1 MQASKFGKVLGKEME
16 RENRRKEKQAELR
29 LRKNRVYKWLVQS
42 FQIQSKWY
50 IFVVLFLTSYL

>member
-1 MQASKFGKVLGKEME
+1 MQAIKFGKVLGKEME
-16 RENRRKEKQAELR
+16 RENRRKKKQAELR
-29 LRKNRVYKWLVQS
+29 LRENRVYTWLVQS